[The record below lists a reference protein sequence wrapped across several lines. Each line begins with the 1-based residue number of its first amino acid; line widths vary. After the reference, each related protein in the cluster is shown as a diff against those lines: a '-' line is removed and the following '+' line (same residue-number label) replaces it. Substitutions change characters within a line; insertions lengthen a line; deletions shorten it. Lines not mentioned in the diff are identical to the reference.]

1 MDGILGTTVSS
12 PRESIS
18 ESQPQRPWWSRWFGS
33 YELFT
38 GGHET
43 RALKLLK
50 AHLSGEQLKQF
61 EREAA
66 FDVIGGDTGRRY
78 RITQGRV
85 MNVQLLDRYG
95 LWRTCLC
102 FEPRGR
108 LPIGDVLLAQK
119 FALELFEM
127 DALDAANKTTAY
139 EATWL
144 RNIRRP

>member
-1 MDGILGTTVSS
+1 MPVPTQET
-12 PRESIS
+12 PRC
-18 ESQPQRPWWSRWFGS
+18 QPQRSWWSRWFGA

-38 GGHET
+38 GGHEV
-43 RALKLLK
+43 RALNLLK
-50 AHLSGEQLKQF
+50 LHLSDEQLKQF

-66 FDVIGGDTGRRY
+66 FDVIGGDTGQRY

-119 FALELFEM
+119 FALELFEV

-139 EATWL
+139 QATWM
-144 RNIRRP
+144 RNRRRA